1 MLASARSTGLLET
14 RFKRK
19 ALSVQT
25 EGDRVVAVTLNNN
38 ELGIQEIIEAGY
50 VLDATE
56 LGDLLPMAGVEYVSG
71 FESQA
76 ETGEPNAPTGPAQP
90 DNVQA
95 FSWVFAIGYDPEH
108 EHVIQKP
115 SQYDRWKNY
124 VPETNPP
131 WPFPL
136 FSWDRPIHSGT
147 SSFGPYATRSSK
159 IEVEKRSLFDDETD
173 EPQQSWFNWRRITYP
188 GHFDDPRYQR
198 QIASVIWTQNDYMGG
213 NIIDKP
219 EDTVN
224 RYLEESRQQSLSFLY
239 WMQTEAPKPDG
250 GVGYPGL
257 YLVPE
262 VVGTEDG
269 LAKAPYIREARRIK
283 ADFTVTENHIGA
295 DARGKIGAEEFKD
308 TVGVGLY
315 HIDLHYS
322 TGGDH
327 AIHLECLPFQIPLGA
342 LIPVRMQNLLP
353 AGKNIGVTHL
363 TNGAFRLHP
372 VEWNVGEA
380 SGLLAA
386 FCIQKNL
393 TPKAI
398 RENSNLLQ
406 DFQTLCLD
414 QGFELDWP
422 EIGAE
427 SGWAAFDKRTLGYMP
442 EGSIPR
448 TERK

>member
-1 MLASARSTGLLET
+1 MGNNNDSLNRRGDAKTDILIVGGGVGGCAAAMAATSLGKRVIITEETDWLGGQLTSQAVPPDEHSWIEQFGRTQRYADYRRLVRKYYRDNYPLTHNARRNRFLNPGNGFVSRLCHEFRVGVAVIDQMLASARSTGLLET

-25 EGDRVVAVTLNNN
+25 EGDRVVAVTLNNS

-95 FSWVFAIGYDPEH
+95 FSWVFAIGYDPEY

-213 NIIDKP
+213 NII
-219 EDTVN
+219 VN
-224 RYLEESRQQSLSFLY
+224 TGYKKSCPYLDSF
-239 WMQTEAPKPDG
+239 
-250 GVGYPGL
+250 
-257 YLVPE
+257 
-262 VVGTEDG
+262 
-269 LAKAPYIREARRIK
+269 
-283 ADFTVTENHIGA
+283 FTVVVILIINRLFCKVFGQHVIN
-295 DARGKIGAEEFKD
+295 D
-308 TVGVGLY
+308 
-315 HIDLHYS
+315 S
-322 TGGDH
+322 TM
-327 AIHLECLPFQIPLGA
+327 LVF
-342 LIPVRMQNLLP
+342 
-353 AGKNIGVTHL
+353 
-363 TNGAFRLHP
+363 F
-372 VEWNVGEA
+372 
-380 SGLLAA
+380 
-386 FCIQKNL
+386 
-393 TPKAI
+393 
-398 RENSNLLQ
+398 
-406 DFQTLCLD
+406 
-414 QGFELDWP
+414 
-422 EIGAE
+422 
-427 SGWAAFDKRTLGYMP
+427 
-442 EGSIPR
+442 
-448 TERK
+448 